1 MPTTLHDAIEETLVR
16 IDRQPT
22 SRRRLGL
29 KTLMWISHSTRPLT
43 VAELS
48 GALTI
53 RSGQTDLNPRYRP
66 AKESIIECCLGLVTA
81 DEESSTIR
89 LVHFS
94 IQEYFRDQP
103 EKVSIPA
110 EEEIAEM
117 CLTYLFFDS
126 FASGCCQERY
136 SVEKRIRKYRFLG
149 YVARNWGHHVRQ
161 SKADKI
167 KALAFRLLRSSSRRS
182 CAAQIMRF
190 VQGYKMIYWEPDE
203 ANSCNE
209 LHLTSFFGLDDAA
222 RQILESRE
230 LDVDSTTHIGTTPLI
245 LAASRGHV
253 QLVRMLLDAGADVS
267 LENWYGSALHCAAE
281 AGQCDTIQELLPHVA
296 DIDIESFGGQTPLFC
311 AVAEGYIT
319 ATALLLARGANPN
332 KKVNCFLPAHLVIQQ
347 ENFEMLRLLLDV
359 GADVEKMGSEGLSAL
374 HHAAIQSDRQ
384 ILDAVLE
391 SGLDPDLQAT
401 ESFEGYTAL
410 FIAAAHGRSL
420 NVRRLLKAGADV
432 NHRLKSGKTALI
444 IAFLNNDK
452 STQQVLLEFGA
463 VHHPSPFEFQI
474 LDDEDEED
482 ELLAQSILAWRSEV
496 CAEGTRETALQE
508 YE

>member
-1 MPTTLHDAIEETLVR
+1 MEEALLTMPTTLHDAIEETLVR
-16 IDRQPT
+16 IDRQPI

-48 GALTI
+48 DALTI

-103 EKVSIPA
+103 EKVSLPA

-136 SVEKRIRKYRFLG
+136 SVEKRIRKYPFLG

-167 KALAFRLLRSSSRRS
+167 KALAFRLLRSPSRRS

-190 VQGYKMIYWEPDE
+190 VQGYKWLYWEPDE

-209 LHLTSFFGLDDAA
+209 LHLTSYFGLDDAA

-230 LDVDSTTHIGTTPLI
+230 G
-245 LAASRGHV
+245 
-253 QLVRMLLDAGADVS
+253 
-267 LENWYGSALHCAAE
+267 GS
-281 AGQCDTIQELLPHVA
+281 
-296 DIDIESFGGQTPLFC
+296 
-311 AVAEGYIT
+311 
-319 ATALLLARGANPN
+319 
-332 KKVNCFLPAHLVIQQ
+332 
-347 ENFEMLRLLLDV
+347 
-359 GADVEKMGSEGLSAL
+359 
-374 HHAAIQSDRQ
+374 
-384 ILDAVLE
+384 
-391 SGLDPDLQAT
+391 
-401 ESFEGYTAL
+401 
-410 FIAAAHGRSL
+410 
-420 NVRRLLKAGADV
+420 
-432 NHRLKSGKTALI
+432 
-444 IAFLNNDK
+444 
-452 STQQVLLEFGA
+452 
-463 VHHPSPFEFQI
+463 
-474 LDDEDEED
+474 
-482 ELLAQSILAWRSEV
+482 
-496 CAEGTRETALQE
+496 
-508 YE
+508 

>member
-1 MPTTLHDAIEETLVR
+1 MEEALLTMPTTLHDAIEETLVR

-103 EKVSIPA
+103 EKVSLPA

-136 SVEKRIRKYRFLG
+136 SVEKRIRKYPFLG

-161 SKADKI
+161 SKADKT
-167 KALAFRLLRSSSRRS
+167 KALAFRLLRSPSRRS

-209 LHLTSFFGLDDAA
+209 LHLTSYFGLDDAA

-245 LAASRGHV
+245 LAASRGHL
-253 QLVRMLLDAGADVS
+253 QLVWMLLDAGADVS

-281 AGQCDTIQELLPHVA
+281 AGQCDTIEELLPHVA
-296 DIDIESFGGQTPLFC
+296 DIDIESCGGQTPLFC
-311 AVAEGYIT
+311 AVTEGHIT
-319 ATALLLARGANPN
+319 ATALLLARGADPN
-332 KKVNCFLPAHLVIQQ
+332 KNVNCFLPAHLVIQQ
-347 ENFEMLRLLLDV
+347 ENFEMLRLLLDA
-359 GADVEKMGSEGLSAL
+359 GADVEKMGFEGLSAL

-391 SGLDPDLQAT
+391 SGLDPDIQAT

-444 IAFLNNDK
+444 IAVLNKHK
-452 STQQVLLEFGA
+452 STQ
-463 VHHPSPFEFQI
+463 
-474 LDDEDEED
+474 
-482 ELLAQSILAWRSEV
+482 
-496 CAEGTRETALQE
+496 
-508 YE
+508 